1 MILRALGLL
10 FRAFARLTP
19 GDAGRDLDTV
29 GAELL
34 RLATRPLSRPRSHGK
49 AIASDRS

>member
-1 MILRALGLL
+1 MIVELVGYL

-19 GDAGRDLDTV
+19 GEAGRDLDEV

-34 RLATRPLSRPRSHGK
+34 RLKRPSR
-49 AIASDRS
+49 